1 MKIFQNLVSLI
12 DITNL
17 IKLPYTSYILY
28 TMVRVYILYA
38 IYIYMLMVNELK
50 RTHLHISEKKRAT
63 GPAQRDLAPGRGPR
77 ISRVMMMDANSALRS
92 CEHRLWDAGK
102 ICPDFFGMQICMY
115 IIMYIYID
123 TCNIY
128 TYIEIHVIYIYIYDY
143 IYMYGIYVIYIYIL
157 FIVIFSFNCW
167 IMWAVVASTFR

>member
-28 TMVRVYILYA
+28 TMVRVWEFIYYML
-38 IYIYMLMVNELK
+38 YIYMLMVNELK

-115 IIMYIYID
+115 IIIYID

-128 TYIEIHVIYIYIYDY
+128 TYIEIHVIYIYMI
-143 IYMYGIYVIYIYIL
+143 IYI
-157 FIVIFSFNCW
+157 C
-167 IMWAVVASTFR
+167 M